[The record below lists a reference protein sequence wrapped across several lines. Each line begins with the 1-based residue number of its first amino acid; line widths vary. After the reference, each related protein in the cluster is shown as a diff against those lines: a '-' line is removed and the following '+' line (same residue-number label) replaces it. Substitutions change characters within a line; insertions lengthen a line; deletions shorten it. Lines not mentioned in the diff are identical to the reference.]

1 MEPCHAATC
10 TAVVCVAIAP
20 DQTRSDL
27 HLRLDGWTGG
37 RNGVLCKSVFLE
49 GVFHTSRVSPVF
61 RLFCRELFFRFFFFL
76 LLSAAIFLS
85 FNSSFPLHGMYV
97 RQVVVDAG
105 RDQSELTVCSV
116 RTCRVWVT
124 HFTWDKR

>member
-1 MEPCHAATC
+1 M
-10 TAVVCVAIAP
+10 
-20 DQTRSDL
+20 
-27 HLRLDGWTGG
+27 
-37 RNGVLCKSVFLE
+37 LCKSVFLE

-124 HFTWDKR
+124 HFTRDKR

>member
-1 MEPCHAATC
+1 M
-10 TAVVCVAIAP
+10 
-20 DQTRSDL
+20 
-27 HLRLDGWTGG
+27 
-37 RNGVLCKSVFLE
+37 LCKSVFLE
-49 GVFHTSRVSPVF
+49 GVLALAGFPRFSSLLSGTFS
-61 RLFCRELFFRFFFFL
+61 FFFFL
-76 LLSAAIFLS
+76 MLSAAIFLS

-124 HFTWDKR
+124 LECGTKGDVRSPSLLFVSFLGVYSSEPERREQRLIGWRRD